1 MLNSY
6 LFLECAEKMSVQK
19 FMWQCSPYN
28 LYKLQIQDSIIEK
41 IVSLQVK
48 SLPDL
53 LQSSTIIGSAIQET
67 ETVSVKSLVSKIN
80 VLCEEEMNRKGDSPF
95 LVSLNISALT

>member
-1 MLNSY
+1 MSCS
-6 LFLECAEKMSVQK
+6 LECVEIISLQK
-19 FMWQCSPYN
+19 LIWQCSVYN

-53 LQSSTIIGSAIQET
+53 LQSSSIIGSAIQET
-67 ETVSVKSLVSKIN
+67 EIVSVKSLVSKIN
-80 VLCEEEMNRKGDSPF
+80 VEA
-95 LVSLNISALT
+95 VSGVGRVYRYGKDR

>member
-1 MLNSY
+1 
-6 LFLECAEKMSVQK
+6 MSLQK
-19 FMWQCSPYN
+19 LIWQCSAYN

-53 LQSSTIIGSAIQET
+53 LQSSSIIGSAIQKT
-67 ETVSVKSLVSKIN
+67 EIVSVKSLVSKIN
-80 VLCEEEMNRKGDSPF
+80 VEAVAGVI
-95 LVSLNISALT
+95 LVYRYGKD